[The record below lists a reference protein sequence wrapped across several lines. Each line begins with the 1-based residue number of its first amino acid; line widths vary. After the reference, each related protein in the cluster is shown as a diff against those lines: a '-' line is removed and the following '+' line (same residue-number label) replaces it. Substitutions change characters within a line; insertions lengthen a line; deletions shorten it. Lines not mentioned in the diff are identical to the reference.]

1 MVIRYIVC
9 GVLLTISVGAWF
21 GLMFVSTFLENAHML
36 IKWLIGSI
44 IAAVVGF
51 GIIFGVACDDA
62 KDKALWN
69 NGYCIECGSPY
80 RFTNADYNNK
90 TSQTTYYYSCDSCGK
105 VIALGSQYDKVR
117 K

>member
-1 MVIRYIVC
+1 MAIRYIVC
-9 GVLLTISVGAWF
+9 GVLLTISVGAMF
-21 GLMFVSTFLENAHML
+21 GSLFTLTFFENAHVV

-44 IAAVVGF
+44 IAVVIGF
-51 GIIFGVACDDA
+51 GIILGVAYNHTQE
-62 KDKALWN
+62 KKLWN

-105 VIALGSQYDKVR
+105 VIALGSQYDKIS